1 MTNPALDPIAL
12 LTDEIERGYRG
23 DPWHGA
29 STEEMLAEI
38 DAATAARRPIPG
50 AHTIG
55 EIVAHLTVWAREIA
69 RRFAGAEPG
78 SPPEGDW
85 PRPAG
90 ATAAEWEA
98 ARTELSRAHAEL
110 VVAIRRFPAERLS
123 HAMGG
128 VRNQAAGTGLSF
140 EQTVHGVSQHLAYHT
155 GQIAL
160 LRKQFK

>member
-12 LTDEIERGYRG
+12 LADEIERGYHG

-29 STEEMLAEI
+29 STAEVLAGI

-55 EIVAHLTVWAREIA
+55 EIVAHLTAWAREIA
-69 RRFAGAEPG
+69 RRFGGSEPG
-78 SPPEGDW
+78 SPAEGDW
-85 PRPAG
+85 PRPAD
-90 ATAAEWEA
+90 ASAAEWEA
-98 ARTELSRAHAEL
+98 ARADLDRAHAEL
-110 VVAIRRFPAERLS
+110 VSAIRRFPAERLAS
-123 HAMGG
+123 AMGG
-128 VRNQAAGTGLSF
+128 TRNQAAGTGLSF